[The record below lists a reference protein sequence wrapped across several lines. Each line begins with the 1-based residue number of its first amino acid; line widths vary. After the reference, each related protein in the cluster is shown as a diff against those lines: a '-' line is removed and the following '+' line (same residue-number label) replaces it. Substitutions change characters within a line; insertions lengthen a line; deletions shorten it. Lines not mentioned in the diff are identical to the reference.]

1 MALRLK
7 SNVKAYE
14 EIGNLVKT
22 HDKTIKRILAGKFA
36 RVETEKIKSLGS
48 ELRQLL
54 IDAGEF
60 ACTPEHAGQAKYGAA
75 AALRETFY
83 ETNHRHRDVFSKFC
97 SSLEVFGHW
106 RKVETGLKNFKK
118 TGKAEP
124 PVHGEKEG
132 SIVFEDP
139 DTAIYRTRS
148 VRKDLYSIGPR
159 LDKTG
164 RQTKTALQS
173 ALDLAAERKA
183 EHDGK
188 VEDFLQHFFGK
199 VLAKK

>member
-1 MALRLK
+1 MPLRLK

-14 EIGNLVKT
+14 KIGDLVKT

-36 RVETEKIKSLGS
+36 RVETEKIISLGS

-54 IDAGEF
+54 IDADAF
-60 ACTPEHAGQAKYGAA
+60 ACTPENAGQAKYSAA
-75 AALRETFY
+75 AALRKTFY
-83 ETNHRHRDVFSKFC
+83 ETNHRHLDVFSNFC

-132 SIVFEDP
+132 RIAFEDP
-139 DTAIYRTRS
+139 DTAIYRTGS
-148 VRKDLYSIGPR
+148 IRKDIYSVGPR
-159 LDKTG
+159 LGKTG

-183 EHDGK
+183 EHEANLDN
-188 VEDFLQHFFGK
+188 FFQHFFSK
-199 VLAKK
+199 VLKR